1 MKKCFYIGVRYD
13 EFVTSATGAPR
24 KRTAC
29 RWNSVVY
36 PTAEQAATA
45 AAGYM
50 AKKLGMSFF
59 IQGFDRPLKIVDGI
73 SQGFMEEG

>member
-1 MKKCFYIGVRYD
+1 MKKCFYIGVRYE
-13 EFVTSATGAPR
+13 EFVTGATGAPR

-36 PTAEQAATA
+36 PTAKQAATA